1 MKILVVED
9 EVQLAEA
16 LSKILEKN
24 KYVVDTVYDGE
35 SGLDYI
41 LSDVYDVVILDIMLP
56 IKNGIDVLKEARKS
70 GIKTPVILLTAKS
83 DIRDKVVGLD
93 SGADDYLSKPF
104 ATEELLARIRA
115 LSRRKSDN
123 LIIDNTLKFKDIS
136 LNMDTLDITCND
148 MHIKVTLKEAQVLE
162 LLINQKGLIISKD
175 TVINKL
181 WGFDS
186 DAEHNNVEVY
196 VSFLRK
202 KFAYLKSTVSIKA
215 IRGVGYI
222 LE

>member
-1 MKILVVED
+1 MV
-9 EVQLAEA
+9 
-16 LSKILEKN
+16 
-24 KYVVDTVYDGE
+24 
-35 SGLDYI
+35 
-41 LSDVYDVVILDIMLP
+41 
-56 IKNGIDVLKEARKS
+56 DVLKEARKS